1 MSGVVANKLLLL
13 LLLLKECNI
22 SILEECV
29 SLGTKRT
36 LESSRRPLS
45 VDRLSS
51 PTRAGQPAERTV
63 DALLQASQMTVFRHI
78 NNIINM
84 LPMPHEV
91 VNFDAKSMPAEDQ
104 YREKMEELFTDSN
117 WHDSVYHLSKAML
130 QYLTS
135 LKLLP
140 WRKDIPEESVKD
152 IGRFATLFLEVRVM
166 FRVIESL
173 ADLIKRAHSMSI
185 MGCYH
190 PSGKQSSTSHPACTS
205 AFCRRG

>member
-1 MSGVVANKLLLL
+1 M
-13 LLLLKECNI
+13 LLKECNI

-36 LESSRRPLS
+36 IESWSQQPLS
-45 VDRLSS
+45 ADRLSS
-51 PTRAGQPAERTV
+51 PTRQPEKTL
-63 DALLQASQMTVFRHI
+63 DALLQASQITVFRHI

-91 VNFDAKSMPAEDQ
+91 INFDAKSTPTEDQ

-117 WHDSVYHLSKAML
+117 WHNVVYHLSKAML

-140 WRKDIPEESVKD
+140 WRKEIPEESVKD
-152 IGRFATLFLEVRVM
+152 IGRFATLFLEVSCFQLPLR
-166 FRVIESL
+166 IE
-173 ADLIKRAHSMSI
+173 
-185 MGCYH
+185 
-190 PSGKQSSTSHPACTS
+190 
-205 AFCRRG
+205 